1 MLRYYIFL
9 STIAQE
15 LCVANSSK
23 SHSVWRIH
31 IADFPVHFELIDF
44 HYIFT
49 LRRQSHALEHNTVLF
64 LVL

>member
-49 LRRQSHALEHNTVLF
+49 LRRQSHA
-64 LVL
+64 